1 MLVLKVVQAKHKVE
15 LDRLTDDLERKYWD
29 NVSEMKETLSERH
42 DQVLLLSILE
52 LR

>member
-1 MLVLKVVQAKHKVE
+1 MKHKLE
-15 LDRLTDDLERKYWD
+15 LDRLTDDLERKHRES
-29 NVSEMKETLSERH
+29 VSEMKETLSERH